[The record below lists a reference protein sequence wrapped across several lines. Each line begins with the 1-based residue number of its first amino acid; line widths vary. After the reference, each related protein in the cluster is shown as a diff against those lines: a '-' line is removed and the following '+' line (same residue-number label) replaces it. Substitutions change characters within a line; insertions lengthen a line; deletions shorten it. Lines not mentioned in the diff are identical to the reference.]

1 LGHRILSPQHSFVW
15 LQYWQFAIDG
25 VKPLVHVAIDGVEP
39 LVHIVAEGVDSLIQ
53 IRNVVLLL

>member
-1 LGHRILSPQHSFVW
+1 MSGFNIGN
-15 LQYWQFAIDG
+15 FAIDG